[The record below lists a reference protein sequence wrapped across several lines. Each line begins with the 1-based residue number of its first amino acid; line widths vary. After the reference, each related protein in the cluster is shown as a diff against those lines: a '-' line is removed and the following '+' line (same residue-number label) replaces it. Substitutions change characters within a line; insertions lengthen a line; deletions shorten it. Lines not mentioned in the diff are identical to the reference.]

1 MKYLM
6 KLEIF
11 TESKNYIK
19 KYENDNNIEVGDYVI
34 SYYGGNYNDEDDK
47 LAEFINSNIG
57 KVISIKFSSCEIMYE
72 NSFNGKS
79 VFNLLRDFIVIHSK
93 SKEDAEAYFA
103 TKKYNL

>member
-47 LAEFINSNIG
+47 LAEFINS
-57 KVISIKFSSCEIMYE
+57 EYP
-72 NSFNGKS
+72 
-79 VFNLLRDFIVIHSK
+79 
-93 SKEDAEAYFA
+93 
-103 TKKYNL
+103 